1 MVEQEVFLGCTCS
14 RAPDDYCSWYR
25 MFAVKRNNIS
35 HHLMTLSKKNMKGNK
50 RNALLKSD
58 FSLKKQKKQKTN
70 KKKTIY
76 TNYKNKLYKILRLL
90 IQRYMLN
97 FDFLHIGMEIVSP
110 PHFVYNF
117 SRKIILMLNKFHC
130 LVTFISWDV
139 YSSCNMFIAT
149 VC

>member
-1 MVEQEVFLGCTCS
+1 
-14 RAPDDYCSWYR
+14 
-25 MFAVKRNNIS
+25 
-35 HHLMTLSKKNMKGNK
+35 MTLSKKNMKGNK

-97 FDFLHIGMEIVSP
+97 FDFLHIGMGIVSP
-110 PHFVYNF
+110 P
-117 SRKIILMLNKFHC
+117 LC
-130 LVTFISWDV
+130 L
-139 YSSCNMFIAT
+139 
-149 VC
+149 